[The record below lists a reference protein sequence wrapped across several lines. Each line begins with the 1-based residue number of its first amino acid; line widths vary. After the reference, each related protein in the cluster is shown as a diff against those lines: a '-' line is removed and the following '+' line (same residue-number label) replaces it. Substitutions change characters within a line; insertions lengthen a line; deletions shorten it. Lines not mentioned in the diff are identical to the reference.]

1 MTAFPW
7 AEITALIQAVVSLA
21 WPALALVVLVL
32 FVKDIKALI
41 SRVTNAEVLG
51 VKVKL
56 RKELDQLAATTE
68 SLPIGRGPRPLRG
81 GRSGRAALSANVL
94 TTLHSSRGV
103 GLVDESPRET
113 LLQMAALIDAHLRW
127 ALERT
132 GLLPE
137 AIASKSWQEVMQLLR
152 EGNAL
157 PEPILDSVAS
167 FRAVRNEI
175 VHAPGADEDDVI
187 RAIDIAGRILSAL
200 EGLTGAQE
208 PSEAGPQL

>member
-1 MTAFPW
+1 MTTFPW

-21 WPALALVVLVL
+21 WPALVLILILL

-41 SRVTNAEVLG
+41 PRVTDADILG

-56 RKELDQLAATTE
+56 RKELDQLALTTE
-68 SLPIGRGPRPLRG
+68 SLPIGRGPRPLRA
-81 GRSGRAALSANVL
+81 GRGRAVQSANVL
-94 TTLHSSRGV
+94 TTVHGSRGF

-113 LLQMAALIDAHLRW
+113 LIQMAALVDAHLRW

-132 GLLPE
+132 GISTE
-137 AIASKSWQEVMQLLR
+137 TIASKPWHEVLQLVR
-152 EGNAL
+152 ERNAL
-157 PEPILDSVAS
+157 PKVILDSVAS

-175 VHAPGADEDDVI
+175 VHTPGAGDDDVI
-187 RAIDIAGRILSAL
+187 RAIDIAGRILDAL

>member
-1 MTAFPW
+1 M
-7 AEITALIQAVVSLA
+7 
-21 WPALALVVLVL
+21 
-32 FVKDIKALI
+32 
-41 SRVTNAEVLG
+41 R
-51 VKVKL
+51 
-56 RKELDQLAATTE
+56 
-68 SLPIGRGPRPLRG
+68 
-81 GRSGRAALSANVL
+81 
-94 TTLHSSRGV
+94 
-103 GLVDESPRET
+103 
-113 LLQMAALIDAHLRW
+113 
-127 ALERT
+127 
-132 GLLPE
+132 
-137 AIASKSWQEVMQLLR
+137 LLR

>member
-1 MTAFPW
+1 MTTFPW
-7 AEITALIQAVVSLA
+7 AEITGLIQAVVSLA
-21 WPALALVVLVL
+21 WPALVLVLIVL

-41 SRVTNAEVLG
+41 PRVTDADVLG

-56 RKELDQLAATTE
+56 RKELDQLAVTTE
-68 SLPIGRGPRPLRG
+68 SLPIGRGPRPLRA
-81 GRSGRAALSANVL
+81 GRPGRAVQSANVL
-94 TTLHSSRGV
+94 TTVHGSRGF

-132 GLLPE
+132 GISTE
-137 AIASKSWQEVMQLLR
+137 TIASKPWHEVAQLVR
-152 EGNAL
+152 ERDAL
-157 PEPILDSVAS
+157 PNVILDSVAS

-175 VHAPGADEDDVI
+175 VHTPGAGDDDVI
-187 RAIDIAGRILSAL
+187 RAIDIAGRILDAL

-208 PSEAGPQL
+208 PSEAGPPL